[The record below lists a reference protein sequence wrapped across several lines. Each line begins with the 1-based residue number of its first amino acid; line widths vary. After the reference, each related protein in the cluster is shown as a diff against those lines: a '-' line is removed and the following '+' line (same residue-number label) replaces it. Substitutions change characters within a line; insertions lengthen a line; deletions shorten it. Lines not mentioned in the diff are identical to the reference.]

1 MTIDEKNLTKGQIR
15 KLNALRKSVGDSI
28 GEKAFE
34 SWFKSQPVNGGSEPV
49 DKNAELVAATLGKL
63 CGAGKLRI
71 QRGGYLVTRGRGRVI
86 VSAPESE

>member
-1 MTIDEKNLTKGQIR
+1 MTIDEENLTKGQIK
-15 KLNALRKSVGDSI
+15 KLNVLRKSVGDSI

-34 SWFKSQPVNGGSEPV
+34 SWLKLQPVKGGSEPG

-71 QRGGYLVTRGRGRVI
+71 KRGGYLVTRGRGRVI
-86 VSAPESE
+86 VTTHES